1 MSTMSTMV
9 ENVIAAGSKNR
20 PPMLER
26 SQYDSW
32 KIRMLL
38 YILGKEHGTATS
50 PANTRKRTLDDLT
63 PKKRHVKHVTSRQP
77 TSFFRFYHLMY
88 TLL

>member
-38 YILGKEHGTATS
+38 YILGKEHGKHLLESVKKGSFQFGMIHVLGNHTGYY
-50 PANTRKRTLDDLT
+50 KREN
-63 PKKRHVKHVTSRQP
+63 
-77 TSFFRFYHLMY
+77 FE
-88 TLL
+88 